1 MRAAVLTSPDIDPI
15 CTDFPDPEPFPGR
28 EPLTLVAAGMHQ
40 VVRSIATGRHYG
52 STGSYPLVPGVDA
65 VARHDDGT
73 LVYTGFAT
81 PPWGTMAEKIATRFD
96 LPLPAGADPLAVA
109 AGMNPGMPGYMTL
122 TQHLERAGELGNVLV
137 LGATGMSGR
146 IAVQIALGLGAT
158 RVIAVGRDQ
167 AELDALQA
175 TGAEA
180 VSIAESSQALEA
192 CVQDE
197 APSLILDFL
206 WGSAAESLFA
216 ALGRSGLEDD
226 TADISWVQI
235 GSLAG
240 TVVALPA
247 SLLRSR
253 RITISGHGAG
263 SASMAELLAKLPKL
277 MAMIADGTISIPYTA
292 YPLERISDAWN
303 HTGRTR
309 AVVTL

>member
-1 MRAAVLTSPDIDPI
+1 MHAAVLTSPDTDPI
-15 CTDFPDPEPFPGR
+15 YTDFPDPEPFPGR

-52 STGSYPLVPGVDA
+52 STGNYPLVPGVDA

-73 LVYTGFAT
+73 LVYTGFTT
-81 PPWGTMAEKIATRFD
+81 PPWGTMAEKIATSFD
-96 LPLPAGADPLAVA
+96 LALPASADPLAVA

-122 TQHLERAGELGNVLV
+122 TQHMEQRGQLGTVLV
-137 LGATGMSGR
+137 LGATGMAGR
-146 IAVQIALGLGAT
+146 IATQIALGLGAS
-158 RVIAVGRDQ
+158 RVIAVGRDVH
-167 AELDALQA
+167 ELEALQVM
-175 TGAEA
+175 GAEPI
-180 VSIAESSQALEA
+180 SIATSSRALES
-192 CVQDE
+192 CVQEE

-216 ALGRSGLEDD
+216 ALGRSGLDDD

-240 TVVALPA
+240 TNAALPA

-263 SASMAELLAKLPKL
+263 SASMEELLAKLPRL
-277 MAMIADGTISIPYTA
+277 MAMIADGTITVPYTA
-292 YPLERISDAWN
+292 YPLERIADAWN